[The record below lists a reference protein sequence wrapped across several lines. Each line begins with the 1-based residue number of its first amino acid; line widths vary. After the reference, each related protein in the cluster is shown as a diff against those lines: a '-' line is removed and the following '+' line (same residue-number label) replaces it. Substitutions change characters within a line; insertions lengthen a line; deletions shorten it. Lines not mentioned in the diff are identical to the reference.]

1 MQLMIQTFHKYSGNE
16 GDKYTL
22 SRQELKEMLTQELG
36 NYLGVKRDF
45 KKKEFAQRKYK
56 ILINFICISLTPQN
70 AQDKDAVDKVM
81 GDLDSNNDGEV
92 DFTEFIILVGALTV
106 ACNDFF
112 LEYHEKDGKKD
123 DKKQRRICLKP
134 THDQRMSMRGMKGEG
149 EYVCLFVSV

>member
-36 NYLGVKRDF
+36 NYLGVRR
-45 KKKEFAQRKYK
+45 KEFCFLCESQMF
-56 ILINFICISLTPQN
+56 LINFICISLAPQN

-112 LEYHEKDGKKD
+112 LEYHEKDGKNG
-123 DKKQRRICLKP
+123 DKK
-134 THDQRMSMRGMKGEG
+134 E
-149 EYVCLFVSV
+149 